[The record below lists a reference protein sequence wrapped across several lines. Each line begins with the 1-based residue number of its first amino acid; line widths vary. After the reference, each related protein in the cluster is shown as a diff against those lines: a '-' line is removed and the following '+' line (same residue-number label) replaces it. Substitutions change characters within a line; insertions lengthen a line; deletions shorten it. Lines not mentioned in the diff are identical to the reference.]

1 MAAATSTAGKMPLT
15 VENVQD
21 AVVKALAT
29 QRPAA
34 AAFAGMED
42 FERGN
47 GFGLEEHTA
56 FGGITEG
63 KTEDEEGTAR
73 KPDNSLRRGPN
84 LAHQFTCTPSVMTM
98 GVGLIT
104 RVLDMLMHLGK
115 NAGEVGS
122 DIVTTTRAWAST
134 TIEVLSATFVTYA
147 LLLSIIM
154 FLQPV
159 AAYSV
164 EGIRHRAH
172 APAIYS
178 AMHLAP
184 RTKLDQAV
192 WAPVESAYREEH
204 NGSKSIKWE
213 WGQVRGYA
221 SAVMQQI
228 AGKLPL
234 GTAVS

>member
-1 MAAATSTAGKMPLT
+1 
-15 VENVQD
+15 
-21 AVVKALAT
+21 
-29 QRPAA
+29 
-34 AAFAGMED
+34 
-42 FERGN
+42 
-47 GFGLEEHTA
+47 LEEHTA
-56 FGGITEG
+56 FGAITEG

-73 KPDNSLRRGPN
+73 ETNNSLRRRPN
-84 LAHQFTCTPSVMTM
+84 QAHQFTCTLSVMTM
-98 GVGLIT
+98 RVEIIT
-104 RVLDMLMHLGK
+104 IILGMLMHLSK

-154 FLQPV
+154 FLQPA

-178 AMHLAP
+178 AMHLGA
-184 RTKLDQAV
+184 RIKLDQAV
-192 WAPVESAYREEH
+192 WAPVESAYGEEH

>member
-1 MAAATSTAGKMPLT
+1 MR
-15 VENVQD
+15 VEI
-21 AVVKALAT
+21 
-29 QRPAA
+29 
-34 AAFAGMED
+34 
-42 FERGN
+42 
-47 GFGLEEHTA
+47 
-56 FGGITEG
+56 ITIILG
-63 KTEDEEGTAR
+63 
-73 KPDNSLRRGPN
+73 
-84 LAHQFTCTPSVMTM
+84 
-98 GVGLIT
+98 
-104 RVLDMLMHLGK
+104 MLMHLSK

-154 FLQPV
+154 FLQPA

-178 AMHLAP
+178 AMHLGA
-184 RTKLDQAV
+184 RIKLDQAV
-192 WAPVESAYREEH
+192 WAPVESAYGEEH

-234 GTAVS
+234 GTAVSEREMEYCMQADSEMASGRYFVDSCCYTGSKTIVRDKYLLKNVRPLATQLVLQG